1 MCKTKLDKN
10 QAVYILKA
18 QSENISC
25 ACQYYRTGG
34 DEMSTETRTYNK
46 DIKELKEQQTYE
58 FGRIS
63 FIIEPRFHDNGNNT
77 LVSVLARLL
86 QNEDLSSNF

>member
-1 MCKTKLDKN
+1 M
-10 QAVYILKA
+10 
-18 QSENISC
+18 
-25 ACQYYRTGG
+25 G
-34 DEMSTETRTYNK
+34 TETRTYNK

-63 FIIEPRFHDNGNNT
+63 FIIEPRFNDNGNNT

-86 QNEDLSSNF
+86 QNEDLSSES

>member
-1 MCKTKLDKN
+1 
-10 QAVYILKA
+10 
-18 QSENISC
+18 
-25 ACQYYRTGG
+25 
-34 DEMSTETRTYNK
+34 MSTETRTYNK

-63 FIIEPRFHDNGNNT
+63 FIIEPRFNDNGNNT

>member
-1 MCKTKLDKN
+1 M
-10 QAVYILKA
+10 
-18 QSENISC
+18 
-25 ACQYYRTGG
+25 G
-34 DEMSTETRTYNK
+34 TETRTYNN

-63 FIIEPRFHDNGNNT
+63 FIVEPRFNDSGYNT